1 MVQPSSQNT
10 PHDVDPIARAAL
22 QGMVVAYVAARAPNK
37 LAVASPFGERTFA
50 QLNARV
56 NQLARLLRQ
65 HGIGE
70 GDSMALVSKNRPAFV
85 EAYLAALRTGV
96 RFTPVNFHLT
106 AEEVGY
112 VIDDCEASVVIYDGT
127 LPTAAEAVARAPR
140 ARLKLIVG
148 GADDGLPNGFID
160 YDAALAPLP
169 GHDIDDPVRGTQMLY
184 TSGTTG
190 RPKGVYRRQ
199 QPVQR
204 SASQVAAA
212 WNLESDLC
220 LCTGPGY
227 HAAPLAFNIAGPLNA
242 GVGVVFMDKWDAE
255 ETLRLVEEHRVTH
268 THMVATMFHRL
279 LQLPEPVRAKYDL
292 SSLRF
297 VIHGAAPTPV
307 HVKRAMIDWLGPV
320 VYEYY
325 AATEGGG
332 NYFVTPQ
339 DWLRKPGTVGRSP
352 TPELTKILDDDG
364 NEVPQGQS
372 GTLYFK
378 APEIGRFEYFKAPDK
393 TAQSY
398 RDDWFT
404 LGDMGYLDED
414 GYLFLNGRN
423 AETIISGGVN
433 IYPHEVDSELLQH
446 PAVADVCTVGVP
458 NEEWGEEVKSVV
470 QLASGHAGSAALAA
484 ELIAFARSRLPGFKV
499 PRSIDF
505 AADLPRLPSGKIQRR
520 LVRAPYW
527 AGRTRQI

>member
-1 MVQPSSQNT
+1 MGQGNDSNVAQ
-10 PHDVDPIARAAL
+10 DPLEQAAL
-22 QGMVVAYVAARAPNK
+22 QGMVIAHVAARMPNK
-37 LAVASPFGERTFA
+37 LAVASPFGDRTFA

-127 LPTAAEAVARAPR
+127 LPTASDALAYAPR
-140 ARLKLIVG
+140 ARLRLIV
-148 GADDGLPNGFID
+148 DGEVEGFVD
-160 YDAALAPLP
+160 YERAIEPFAE
-169 GHDIDDPVRGTQMLY
+169 HDIDDPVRGTQMLY

-199 QPVQR
+199 QPVAR

-212 WNLESDLC
+212 WNLETDLC

-227 HAAPLAFNIAGPLNA
+227 HAAPLAFNIAAPLSA

-255 ETLRLVEEHRVTH
+255 ETLRLIDRHRVTH

-279 LQLPEPVRAKYDL
+279 LHVPEEARAKYDL

-307 HVKRAMIDWLGPV
+307 HEKRAMIEWLGPV
-320 VYEYY
+320 VFEYY

-332 NYFVTPQ
+332 NYFVTA
-339 DWLRKPGTVGRSP
+339 DEWMRKPGTVGRSS
-352 TPELTKILDDDG
+352 TPELTRVLDDDG
-364 NEVPQGQS
+364 NDVPTGQS

-378 APEIGRFEYFKAPDK
+378 APQIGRFEYFKAPEK

-398 RDDWFT
+398 RGDWFT
-404 LGDMGYLDED
+404 LGDMGYLDQD

-433 IYPHEVDSELLQH
+433 IYPQEIDSELLKH
-446 PAVADVCTVGVP
+446 PAVVDVCTVGVP

-470 QLASGHAGSAALAA
+470 QLGSGRSGDAALAA
-484 ELIAFARSRLPGFKV
+484 ELIAFARSRLPGFKT

-505 AADLPRLPSGKIQRR
+505 VNDLPRLPSGKIQRR
-520 LVRAPYW
+520 VVRAPYW
-527 AGRTRQI
+527 AGRDRQI